1 MAKQSKLRKQQL
13 RRIHDIIAR
22 AEKKGYSFGSFKEEY
37 KSYSTQ
43 KLKSL
48 TAPKVKSFAEYIPN
62 FSDIILKTVEAMI
75 AEAEA
80 LRTQLYALNAMD
92 LHVVLN
98 NEINQ
103 FGRDKVAI
111 ALENNPDDAI
121 AQAERAIYTSD
132 AKAHRDAITQ
142 FIMLITGSIPTIDE
156 SKQFTEWED
165 ETETYYDNPF
175 LK

>member
-1 MAKQSKLRKQQL
+1 MAKQTKLRRQQL
-13 RRIHDIIAR
+13 RRIHDIISR

-48 TAPKVKSFAEYIPN
+48 TAPQVKSFAEYIPN
-62 FSDIILKTVEAMI
+62 FSDIILKTVEGMI

-92 LHVVLN
+92 LHTHLVI
-98 NEINQ
+98 EINE
-103 FGRDKVAI
+103 FGRDKVAL

-132 AKAHRDAITQ
+132 AKAHRDSVIE
-142 FIMLITGSIPTIDE
+142 FIMLITGTIPSIDE
-156 SKQFTEWED
+156 SKQISVWED
-165 ETETYYDNPF
+165 STETYYDNPF